1 MMRKKTC
8 SNIEKLGERY
18 FPATFGY
25 LYRIYGID
33 METSLDESETGLH
46 YLLRKC
52 GLEQNLLIQ
61 LENLNE
67 NVTVSDICFTVNK
80 EKNYL
85 KENDEVP
92 DVSIWNRL
100 CDLKKYDLQFYDR
113 LIRSVV
119 KGEVSKY
126 TPTGFK
132 VFERIESPEKKRI
145 LVSLSAKDRVITT
158 NLALRLCSLM
168 KSSWKSFS
176 YHVSYTSQDYIF
188 IIGILHGENL

>member
-1 MMRKKTC
+1 
-8 SNIEKLGERY
+8 
-18 FPATFGY
+18 
-25 LYRIYGID
+25 

-132 VFERIESPEKKRI
+132 SI
-145 LVSLSAKDRVITT
+145 
-158 NLALRLCSLM
+158 
-168 KSSWKSFS
+168 
-176 YHVSYTSQDYIF
+176 
-188 IIGILHGENL
+188 